1 MEELITSLSVF
12 GLTIFGIFVI
22 IPYIIF
28 IDIAINISRMNKRL
42 DDISETLIA
51 LTNDRRCRDTQD
63 GKQLRPKDVD

>member
-28 IDIAINISRMNKRL
+28 IDIAITLSRMNKRL
-42 DDISETLIA
+42 DEISETLQAFI
-51 LTNDRRCRDTQD
+51 NDRRWRDVQD